1 MVAAMTGCARRT
13 ELMHVLVEARSSH
26 TKASPM

>member
-1 MVAAMTGCARRT
+1 MVAAMTGCAQRT
-13 ELMHVLVEARSSH
+13 ELMRVRVEARSSH